1 MNDVNIRSDHI
12 SRYQA
17 KLKHLDQLLERARQK
32 KASEHEKELQEL
44 AAKRE
49 ELAEQVSEMKDWKEE
64 EIEKAGP
71 MAVWDSLAQQLEK
84 LVERIEKK

>member
-1 MNDVNIRSDHI
+1 MNDINIRSDHI

-17 KLKHLDQLLERARQK
+17 RLKHLDELLERARQK
-32 KASEHEKELQEL
+32 KAAEHEKELQEL

-49 ELAEQVSEMKDWKEE
+49 ELAGQVSEMKDWKEE

-71 MAVWDSLAQQLEK
+71 MAVWDSVAQQLEK